1 MTGTLGTQSMKVR
14 TATIEDLPRVLGL
27 YRRVA
32 ATPGGLAR
40 LVDEIDDSYVHS
52 FLSRA
57 IANGLTLVAIDD
69 PGEISGEIH
78 AYSPNLYC
86 FSHVFSDLTI
96 VVDPEHQGKG
106 VGRLLF
112 TQFLASVTEE
122 YPHIK
127 RVELIARESNE
138 AAIRFYESLG
148 FSVEG
153 EMKSRIR
160 NVDGT
165 LEADIPMAWIRV

>member
-1 MTGTLGTQSMKVR
+1 MQVR
-14 TATIEDLPRVLGL
+14 TATIEELPQVLGL

-32 ATPGGLAR
+32 ANPGGLAR
-40 LVDEIDDSYVHS
+40 LVDEIDDSHVHS
-52 FLSRA
+52 FLSKA
-57 IANGLTLVAIDD
+57 VANGLTLVAIDD
-69 PGEISGEIH
+69 RGEIIGEIH

-86 FSHVFSDLTI
+86 FSHVLSDLTI
-96 VVDPEHQGKG
+96 AVDPEHQGKG

-112 TQFLASVTEE
+112 TRFLTTVTKE
-122 YPHIK
+122 YPYIT

-138 AAIRFYESLG
+138 AAMCLYESLG
-148 FSVEG
+148 FRVEG
-153 EMKSRIR
+153 KMKSRIR